1 MGLCQFF
8 KHDYCGVQ
16 NMSSKL
22 GCALVTGAS
31 SGIGADFASELA
43 HRGYDLIL
51 SARRQDRLEELKE
64 ELTTR
69 FSIHVEVLVAD
80 LGNPAGAQQLFDQI
94 RVLSLPVKLLVN
106 NAGLGRFGAFNSQTL
121 LEIQEMIQVN
131 LTSLTT
137 LTRLFADQMAQA
149 GGGYILNV
157 ASFSAIQPTPDYAV
171 YSGTKAYVLAFSQ
184 SLNHGLRSRHVRV
197 CALCPGFFDS
207 EFLSVAG
214 QKLTFMLRIL
224 MLNRRSVARA
234 GIAGVLRGRTL
245 VVPGIF
251 YKSLNLLLRLATRD
265 FATALA
271 DFAVKH

>member
-1 MGLCQFF
+1 
-8 KHDYCGVQ
+8 
-16 NMSSKL
+16 MSSKL
-22 GCALVTGAS
+22 GWALVTGAS

-43 HRGYDLIL
+43 DRGYDLIL
-51 SARRQDRLEELKE
+51 TARRRDRLEELKS
-64 ELTTR
+64 ELTAR

-80 LGNPAGAQQLFDQI
+80 LGNPDGAQQLFDKF
-94 RVLSLPVKLLVN
+94 RVLSLPVRLLVN
-106 NAGLGRFGAFNSQTL
+106 NAGLGHFGAFHSQSL
-121 LEIQEMIQVN
+121 PDIQSMIQVN

-137 LTRLFADQMAQA
+137 LTRLFAEQMAQA

-184 SLNHGLRSRHVRV
+184 ALNHGLRSHQVRV

-207 EFLSVAG
+207 EFFDTAG
-214 QKLTFMLRIL
+214 QKPTFLVRML

-234 GIAGVLRGRTL
+234 GIAGVLRGKTL
-245 VVPGIF
+245 VVPGIL
-251 YKSLNLLLRLATRD
+251 YKSLNLLLRFAPRTVATV
-265 FATALA
+265 LA